1 MGLLDDDKDRK
12 RTLGIRGKKILYRK
26 AKGKCQNPACNKKID
41 FDEMQVGH
49 KIAHSIL

>member
-12 RTLGIRGKKILYRK
+12 RTLGVRDKKILYRK

-41 FDEMQVGH
+41 FEKCRLV
-49 KIAHSIL
+49 IR